1 MDRTSEA
8 RSVLRG
14 NDRGR
19 YTVPTAELYP
29 FQWNW
34 DSAFVALGWAEFDRG
49 RAWTELECLLAAQ
62 WPSGML
68 PHIVFWTDETTYF
81 PGPEVWQTTRS
92 HPATSGISQP
102 PVLATIVRQL
112 VSTGEHPPLDGV
124 CSSIDRWHRW
134 WHAARDPERRGLI
147 AVSHPWESG
156 RDNVPDWD
164 RPLAAV
170 EASPIAIYARR
181 DVDLV
186 DAAMRPSQDEY
197 DRYAALVEV
206 GAAHGWDDAAIA
218 THSPFWV
225 ADPGVTAI
233 LLRAERDLAW
243 LMTSIGADSSS
254 VEARIDRMEAGFEQL
269 WNSAARAYCSIDLRT
284 GLPAMAGT
292 AASFLA
298 PYAGVDI
305 HLDESVA
312 ELECWAKSANY
323 LVPSFDPRHPD
334 FEPRRYWR
342 GPVWAVVNYLIA
354 TGLAEHGAVDWAER
368 IRCSTRDLIERSG
381 MAESFDPVT
390 GAAVGGDRFGW
401 TAAMWLTWAGRPERP
416 TDQSAPT

>member
-8 RSVLRG
+8 RGVLRR

-49 RAWTELECLLAAQ
+49 RAWAEVECLLAAQ
-62 WPSGML
+62 WPSGMV
-68 PHIVFWTDETTYF
+68 PHIVFWSDEATYF
-81 PGPEVWQTTRS
+81 PGPAVWQTARS

-102 PVLATIVRQL
+102 PVLATVVRRL
-112 VSTGEHPPLDGV
+112 VATGEHPTLESI
-124 CSSIDRWHRW
+124 CSSIDSWHRW
-134 WHAARDPERRGLI
+134 WHAARDPEGRGVI

-156 RDNVPDWD
+156 RDNLPDWD

-170 EASPIAIYARR
+170 DPSSNASLERR
-181 DVDLV
+181 DLDLV
-186 DAAMRPSQDEY
+186 DAAMRPSHADYE
-197 DRYAALVEV
+197 RYAALIEV
-206 GAAHGWDDAAIA
+206 GVAHRWDDGAIA
-218 THSPFWV
+218 TNSPFWV

-243 LMTSIGADSSS
+243 IMAAIGADTTS
-254 VEARIDRMEAGFEQL
+254 VESRIDRLEAGFEQL
-269 WNSAARAYCSIDLRT
+269 WNPAARAYCSIDLRT
-284 GLPAMAGT
+284 GLRAMVGT
-292 AASFLA
+292 AASFLG
-298 PYAGVDI
+298 PYAGVVS
-305 HLDESVA
+305 HLDDSLA
-312 ELECWAKSANY
+312 ELECWATTANH
-323 LVPSFDPRHPD
+323 LVPSFDPRHAD
-334 FEPRRYWR
+334 FEPQRYWR

-354 TGLAEHGAVDWAER
+354 TGLAEHGAGDWAER
-368 IRCSTRDLIERSG
+368 IRRSTRGLIERSG

-401 TAAMWLTWAGRPERP
+401 TAAMWLAWAGRPERS
-416 TDQSAPT
+416 TDHSAPT